1 MAKRGRPKNETKDI
15 TRQRIAE
22 ARDRKDFSNVKFAK
36 LLGVDAS
43 AVRKWIN
50 QDLPVPEYHLES
62 IAKLCEVPLD
72 WLKGES
78 VPDIIQE
85 SIKTLQGFNPDEA
98 IDYAEQ
104 ISEQAEAESLAII
117 YSLKMCGHE
126 LSEITDKTKFAEY
139 MTKSIQGIVET
150 YISTLN

>member
-22 ARDRKDFSNVKFAK
+22 ARDRKGYSNVKFAK

-50 QDLPVPEYHLES
+50 QDLPVPEHHLEA
-62 IAKLCEVPLD
+62 IANLCEVPLD

-117 YSLKMCGHE
+117 YSLKMCGHD
-126 LSEITDKTKFAEY
+126 LSEITNKSKFAEY
-139 MTKSIQGIVET
+139 MTKSLQGIVET

>member
-22 ARDRKDFSNVKFAK
+22 SRDRKGYSNVKFAK

-50 QDLPVPEYHLES
+50 GTLPVPEYHLES

-85 SIKTLQGFNPDEA
+85 SVKILQGFNPYEA
-98 IDYAEQ
+98 TDYAKQ

-117 YSLKMCGHE
+117 YALKMCGYD
-126 LSEITDKTKFAEY
+126 LSEIKDKNKFAEY
-139 MTKSIQGIVET
+139 ITKSIQGIIET